1 MSARTSAR
9 ASTRRLRLLLVGL
22 LAPVVLAAA
31 GCTGLPTSG
40 PIVETTSVPEVDQA
54 RPMGIDPDAPEPGAS
69 RAEIANGFLNA
80 MKAWPRSFD
89 VARSYLA
96 GDAQA
101 AWSPEQSTI
110 TYADRGPLTEV
121 GNTVALRLVDPA
133 RLDEKGA
140 WAGAL
145 LGDDS
150 QLRLRMVKEDG
161 EYRIVDPPD
170 EQIVPNDWYAE
181 RFRRA
186 NLYFLDPTSRIL
198 VPEPVFVPVGEQLA
212 STLVQR
218 LLAGPPADGVTTTAF
233 PSGLTVELSVPVSDT
248 GVADIR
254 LEGAPPPRSPDVVD
268 RMLAQLA
275 WTLGQEGITSIRLT
289 ISGQEMRDSGAPGGA
304 ANDFDVNSAPELDPA
319 GYRASLDLYGL
330 SEGRLVTGTRQ
341 DLVPVDGPLGTRAA
355 GVRSVAIDLTGETVA
370 AVSLDGTR
378 LLQAP
383 VSSPGDTEPGE
394 ITTLVDDAS
403 NLLPPVWDFDGRLW
417 LVDRTGD
424 GVTVSYIARGER
436 REVEVE
442 VPGVSGRQVR
452 AFLVSRD
459 GTRFVAVV
467 RSRGVDQVRV
477 GRILLRED
485 PGVVRVLPTQPIEI
499 DGVGPNRRIVDLAWA
514 TTTTFAALTPVVSGE
529 RYEVRTLGVDGAPT
543 ESDTTSVNG
552 KVTGLVGSPAPGS
565 KLYALTRAS
574 LFDVASL
581 TSSAFATEV
590 TWLTYA
596 G

>member
-40 PIVETTSVPEVDQA
+40 PIVETTSVPEVDQV

-378 LLQAP
+378 LVQAP

-424 GVTVSYIARGER
+424 GVTVSYIARGGR